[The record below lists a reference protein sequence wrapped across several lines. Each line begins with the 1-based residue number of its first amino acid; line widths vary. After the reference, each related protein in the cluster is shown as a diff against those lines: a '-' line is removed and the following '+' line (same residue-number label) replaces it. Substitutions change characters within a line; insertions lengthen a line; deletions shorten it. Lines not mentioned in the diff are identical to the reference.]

1 MAVAAIMFMFML
13 GIMNMLVLVHL
24 TIMLMSMGVLIG
36 IMATHG
42 LSPPLSI
49 VYSKSSF
56 RV

>member
-13 GIMNMLVLVHL
+13 GIMDMLVLVHL
-24 TIMLMSMGVLIG
+24 TFMLVRMDMLIG

-49 VYSKSSF
+49 VYSKFSF